1 MPETSDQAARNRIG
15 TDLGTT
21 LFVEAGA
28 GTGKTSALVNR
39 IVELVAS
46 GVSMEHIA
54 AITFTDRAATE
65 LRDRVRR
72 QLEHLA
78 DEGPHTGGAAA
89 ALIELDGAALCTLHA
104 FAQRI
109 LIEHPIEA
117 GLPPAV
123 EVMDEVSSLVDFD
136 ERWDSLVHTL
146 LDDQDLAFTML
157 AGLELGIS
165 LDHIRRMVVR
175 FDENW
180 DQVEERLVEAPDPIP
195 IDVPAIV
202 DSLRPLVD
210 LGDHCIEAN
219 DKMAIQLELVEAY
232 ADELAAVA
240 DDPLSAIR
248 VLGDRK
254 VVSKSTRLGNQKHW
268 TGAVP
273 IDDVREQMQ
282 DARTLLDAEVTHL
295 TDQVIDRIVS
305 VVGAATVTAASR
317 RQRQG
322 QLSFHDL
329 LVLARRS
336 LTNKATG
343 PGVRAAL
350 HDRYRHL
357 LLDEFQDTDPIQIE
371 LTALIADPDTL
382 TDDWRQLRPPPGSLF
397 FVGDPK
403 QSIYGFRRADI
414 ALYLDAQQAF
424 GKEGVRL
431 EQNFRTTG
439 PILDWVNGVFSR
451 LIAEEPHAQPEY
463 APLTSTRPAATVG
476 PAVTLLGFDSDHK
489 RTAAQLQLDDTTD
502 VVAAVT
508 TALAEGWTVW
518 RAEPDPHGGPP
529 IEGWYPCTPGDIAI
543 LVRSRKPVADLAA
556 ALAEAR
562 VPHRIEA
569 GTNPWAANEVRDILM
584 ALQAIDDPTDEL
596 ALVTALRSPLFG
608 CGDDDLLAFHLGGG
622 KWDHQQPGT
631 SGLPS
636 DHAVVEGMT
645 WMADMHARRPWTG
658 AANLVEQVVRDRRAM
673 ELALCSHRPRD
684 SWRRIRTFL
693 DTARLYGEARGG
705 DLRSFLAWCRL
716 HTADDVRV
724 DEVVP
729 PEPDDDAVRIL
740 TTHAAKG
747 LEFPICVLA
756 DLGAK
761 RPTGNHTIAFP
772 GAVGAG
778 TNPVERAAIAVA
790 FKKDL
795 TNSAHRAHSESALR
809 LEHLERLRL
818 LYVGATR
825 ARDHLIVSLH
835 RSTPKSDPEHPVN
848 VTSAEVLHGAATGT
862 SQTDTVAHLRPT
874 MSDLPMPATPET
886 APMPTP
892 TEWRADAERV
902 RSQGARRRTVAATTI
917 AVEAS
922 PAVDEESERARQGEA
937 GRHGTGVGRAVHSAL
952 EVVDMAGTGES
963 EARHAAATEDVDP
976 DLVVSMVAAALASP
990 SIVEAATSEYW
1001 RELFVAAPLSTDLL
1015 LEGYI
1020 DLAYRTESG
1029 LVVIDYKTDSWNA
1042 EQDLSAKVAR
1052 YRLQGAAYALALQK
1066 ATGTRVERMAF
1077 CFVGSG
1083 AAVEHEIPDLEAA
1096 MTEVETWAEAA
1107 TSEET

>member
-15 TDLGTT
+15 TDLGST

-39 IVELVAS
+39 IVELVVS
-46 GVSMEHIA
+46 GVPMEHIA

-72 QLEHLA
+72 RLEHLA
-78 DEGPHTGGAAA
+78 DEDPHAGVAAA

-146 LDDQDLAFTML
+146 LGDPDLAFTML

-165 LDHIRRMVVR
+165 LDHIRRLAVR

-180 DQVEERLVEAPDPIP
+180 DQVDERLVATPDPLP
-195 IDVPAIV
+195 VDVLAII

-210 LGDHCIEAN
+210 LGDHCIEAD
-219 DKMAIQLELVEAY
+219 DKMAIQLEMVGAY
-232 ADELAAVA
+232 ADEFEAVA
-240 DDPLSAIR
+240 HDPLSAIR

-254 VVSKSTRLGNQKHW
+254 VVSNSTRLGNQKNW

-273 IDDVREQMQ
+273 IGDVRDQMQ

-305 VVGAATVTAASR
+305 VVGAASVAAASR

-336 LTNKATG
+336 LTNEATG

-371 LTALIADPDTL
+371 LTALIADPDTI

-403 QSIYGFRRADI
+403 QSIYGFRRANI
-414 ALYLDAQQAF
+414 ALYLDAQHAF

-439 PILDWVNGVFSR
+439 PILAWVNDVFSR

-489 RTAAQLQLDDTTD
+489 RTATQLQLDDITD

-508 TALAEGWTVW
+508 TALADGWTVW
-518 RAEPDPHGGPP
+518 RAAPDPNGGPP
-529 IEGWYPCTPGDIAI
+529 IEGWHPCTPGDIAI

-556 ALAEAR
+556 ALAGAG

-569 GTNPWAANEVRDILM
+569 GTNPWAADEVRDILM

-622 KWDHQQPGT
+622 NWDHQQPGT
-631 SGLPS
+631 SGLPA
-636 DHAVVEGMT
+636 DQPVVSGMA
-645 WMADMHARRPWTG
+645 WMARMHTQRPWAG

-673 ELALCSHRPRD
+673 ELALCGNRPRD
-684 SWRRIRTFL
+684 AWRRIRTFL
-693 DTARLYGEARGG
+693 DTARSYGEARGG
-705 DLRSFLAWCRL
+705 DLRSFLSWCRL

-724 DEVVP
+724 DEVIP
-729 PEPDDDAVRIL
+729 PESDDDAVRIL

-747 LEFPICVLA
+747 LEFPICVLS

-761 RPTGNHTIAFP
+761 RPTGGHTVAFP
-772 GAVGAG
+772 GSVASG
-778 TNPVERAAIAVA
+778 TGPDNRAAVAVA
-790 FKKDL
+790 FNKDL
-795 TNSAHRAHSESALR
+795 TNSAHRAHSGSALR

-825 ARDHLIVSLH
+825 ARDHLIISLH
-835 RSTPKSDPEHPVN
+835 RSTPKSDPENPVN
-848 VTSAEVLHGAATGT
+848 VTSAEVLHSATAGT
-862 SQTDTVAHLRPT
+862 DPTDTVAHLKPT
-874 MSDLPMPATPET
+874 ARDLSMPPAPET
-886 APMPTP
+886 APLPTP
-892 TEWRADAERV
+892 DEWRADADRI
-902 RSQGARRRTVAATTI
+902 RFHGARRRTVAATTI

-922 PAVDEESERARQGEA
+922 PVVDEESEQARQGEA
-937 GRHGTGVGRAVHSAL
+937 GRHGTGVGRAVHAAL
-952 EVVDMAGTGES
+952 EVVDMASAGEP
-963 EARHAAATEDVDP
+963 EARHAAAAEDVDP
-976 DLVVSMVAAALASP
+976 GLVASMVAAALASP
-990 SIVEAATSEYW
+990 SVVEAARSEHW

-1020 DLAYRTESG
+1020 DLAYRTDSG
-1029 LVVIDYKTDSWNA
+1029 LVVIDYKTDSWND
-1042 EQDLSAKVAR
+1042 EEDLSAKVTR

-1077 CFVGSG
+1077 CFLGSG
-1083 AAVEHEIPDLEAA
+1083 SAVERDVPNLDAA
-1096 MTEVETWAEAA
+1096 MSEVEAWAVTA
-1107 TSEET
+1107 TSEGT

>member
-15 TDLGTT
+15 TDLGST

-39 IVELVAS
+39 IVELVVS
-46 GVSMEHIA
+46 GVPMEHIA

-72 QLEHLA
+72 RLEHLA
-78 DEGPHTGGAAA
+78 DEDPHAGVAAA

-146 LDDQDLAFTML
+146 LGDPDLAFTML

-165 LDHIRRMVVR
+165 LDHIRRLAVR

-180 DQVEERLVEAPDPIP
+180 DQVDERLVATPDPLP
-195 IDVPAIV
+195 VDVLAII

-210 LGDHCIEAN
+210 LGDHCIEAD
-219 DKMAIQLELVEAY
+219 DKMAIQLEMVGAY
-232 ADELAAVA
+232 ADEFEAVA
-240 DDPLSAIR
+240 HDPLSAIR

-254 VVSKSTRLGNQKHW
+254 VVSNSTRLGNQKNW

-273 IDDVREQMQ
+273 IGDVRDQMQ

-305 VVGAATVTAASR
+305 VVGAASVAAASR

-336 LTNKATG
+336 LTNEATG
-343 PGVRAAL
+343 PSVRAAL

-371 LTALIADPDTL
+371 LTALIADPDTI

-403 QSIYGFRRADI
+403 QSIYGFRRANI
-414 ALYLDAQQAF
+414 ALYLDAQHAF

-439 PILDWVNGVFSR
+439 PILAWVNDVFSR

-489 RTAAQLQLDDTTD
+489 RTATQLQLDDITD

-508 TALAEGWTVW
+508 TALADGWTVW
-518 RAEPDPHGGPP
+518 RAAPDPNGGPP
-529 IEGWYPCTPGDIAI
+529 IEGWHPCTPGDIAI

-556 ALAEAR
+556 ALAGAG

-569 GTNPWAANEVRDILM
+569 GTNPWAADEVRDILM

-622 KWDHQQPGT
+622 NWDHQQPGT
-631 SGLPS
+631 SGLPA
-636 DHAVVEGMT
+636 DQPVVSGMA
-645 WMADMHARRPWTG
+645 WMARMHTQRPWAG

-673 ELALCSHRPRD
+673 ELALCGNRPRD
-684 SWRRIRTFL
+684 AWRRIRTFL
-693 DTARLYGEARGG
+693 DTARSYGEARGG
-705 DLRSFLAWCRL
+705 DLRSFLSWCRL
-716 HTADDVRV
+716 HTADDVCV
-724 DEVVP
+724 DEVIP
-729 PEPDDDAVRIL
+729 PESDDDAVRIL

-747 LEFPICVLA
+747 LEFPICVLS
-756 DLGAK
+756 DLGAR
-761 RPTGNHTIAFP
+761 RPTGGHTVAFP
-772 GAVGAG
+772 GSVASG
-778 TNPVERAAIAVA
+778 TGPDNRAAVAVA
-790 FKKDL
+790 FNKDL
-795 TNSAHRAHSESALR
+795 TNSAHRAHSGSALR

-825 ARDHLIVSLH
+825 ARDHLIISLH
-835 RSTPKSDPEHPVN
+835 RSTPKSDPENPVN
-848 VTSAEVLHGAATGT
+848 VTSAEVLHSATAGT
-862 SQTDTVAHLRPT
+862 DPTDTVAHLKPT
-874 MSDLPMPATPET
+874 ARDLSMPPAPET
-886 APMPTP
+886 APLPTP
-892 TEWRADAERV
+892 DEWRADADRI
-902 RSQGARRRTVAATTI
+902 RFHGARRRTVAATTI

-922 PAVDEESERARQGEA
+922 PVVDEESEQARQGEA
-937 GRHGTGVGRAVHSAL
+937 GRHGTGVGRAVHAAL
-952 EVVDMAGTGES
+952 EVVDMASAGEP
-963 EARHAAATEDVDP
+963 EARHAAAAEDVDP
-976 DLVVSMVAAALASP
+976 GLVASMVAAALASP
-990 SIVEAATSEYW
+990 SVVEAARSEHW

-1020 DLAYRTESG
+1020 DLAYRTDSG
-1029 LVVIDYKTDSWNA
+1029 LVVIDYKTDSWND
-1042 EQDLSAKVAR
+1042 EEDLSAKVTR

-1077 CFVGSG
+1077 CFLGSG
-1083 AAVEHEIPDLEAA
+1083 SAVERDVPNLDAA
-1096 MTEVETWAEAA
+1096 MSEVEAWAVTA
-1107 TSEET
+1107 TSEGT

>member
-15 TDLGTT
+15 TDLGST

-39 IVELVAS
+39 IVELVVS
-46 GVSMEHIA
+46 GVPMEHIA

-72 QLEHLA
+72 RLEHLA
-78 DEGPHTGGAAA
+78 DEDPHAGVAAA

-146 LDDQDLAFTML
+146 LGDPDLAFTML

-165 LDHIRRMVVR
+165 LDHIRRLAVR

-180 DQVEERLVEAPDPIP
+180 DQVDERLVATPDPLP
-195 IDVPAIV
+195 VDVLAII

-210 LGDHCIEAN
+210 LGDHCIEAD
-219 DKMAIQLELVEAY
+219 DKMAIQLEMVGAY
-232 ADELAAVA
+232 ADEFEAVA
-240 DDPLSAIR
+240 HDPLSAIR

-254 VVSKSTRLGNQKHW
+254 VVSNSTRLGNQKNW

-273 IDDVREQMQ
+273 IGDVRDQMQ

-305 VVGAATVTAASR
+305 VVGAASVAAASR

-336 LTNKATG
+336 LTNEATG
-343 PGVRAAL
+343 PSVRAAL

-371 LTALIADPDTL
+371 LTALIADPDTI

-403 QSIYGFRRADI
+403 QSIYGFRRANI
-414 ALYLDAQQAF
+414 ALYLDAQHAF

-439 PILDWVNGVFSR
+439 PILAWVNDVFSR

-489 RTAAQLQLDDTTD
+489 RTATQLQLDDITD

-508 TALAEGWTVW
+508 TALADGWTVW
-518 RAEPDPHGGPP
+518 RAAPDPNGGPP
-529 IEGWYPCTPGDIAI
+529 IEGWHPCTPGDIAI

-556 ALAEAR
+556 ALAGAG

-569 GTNPWAANEVRDILM
+569 GTNPWAADEVRDILM

-622 KWDHQQPGT
+622 NWDHQQPGT
-631 SGLPS
+631 SGLPA
-636 DHAVVEGMT
+636 DQPVVSGMA
-645 WMADMHARRPWTG
+645 WMARMHTQRPWAG

-673 ELALCSHRPRD
+673 ELALCGNRPRD
-684 SWRRIRTFL
+684 AWRRIRTFL
-693 DTARLYGEARGG
+693 DTARSYGEARGG
-705 DLRSFLAWCRL
+705 DLRSFLSWCRL

-724 DEVVP
+724 DEVIP
-729 PEPDDDAVRIL
+729 PESDDDAVRIL

-747 LEFPICVLA
+747 LEFPICVLS
-756 DLGAK
+756 DLGAR
-761 RPTGNHTIAFP
+761 RPTGGHTVAFP
-772 GAVGAG
+772 GSVASG
-778 TNPVERAAIAVA
+778 TGPDNRAAVAVA
-790 FKKDL
+790 FNKDL
-795 TNSAHRAHSESALR
+795 TNSAHRAHSGSALR

-825 ARDHLIVSLH
+825 ARDHLIISLH
-835 RSTPKSDPEHPVN
+835 RSTPKSDPENPVN
-848 VTSAEVLHGAATGT
+848 VTSAEVLHSATAGT
-862 SQTDTVAHLRPT
+862 DPTDTVAHLKPT
-874 MSDLPMPATPET
+874 ARDLSMPPAPET
-886 APMPTP
+886 APLPTP
-892 TEWRADAERV
+892 DEWRADADRI
-902 RSQGARRRTVAATTI
+902 RFHGARRRTVAATTI

-922 PAVDEESERARQGEA
+922 PVVDEESEQARQGEA
-937 GRHGTGVGRAVHSAL
+937 GRHGTGVGRAVHAAL
-952 EVVDMAGTGES
+952 EVVDMASAGEP
-963 EARHAAATEDVDP
+963 EARHAAAAEDVDP
-976 DLVVSMVAAALASP
+976 GLVASMVAAALASP
-990 SIVEAATSEYW
+990 SVVEAARSEHW

-1020 DLAYRTESG
+1020 DLAYRTDSG
-1029 LVVIDYKTDSWNA
+1029 LVVIDYKTDSWND
-1042 EQDLSAKVAR
+1042 EEDLSAKVTR

-1077 CFVGSG
+1077 CFLGSG
-1083 AAVEHEIPDLEAA
+1083 SAVERDVPNLDAA
-1096 MTEVETWAEAA
+1096 MSEVEAWAVTA
-1107 TSEET
+1107 TSEGT

>member
-1 MPETSDQAARNRIG
+1 MPKTSDQVARNRIG

-72 QLEHLA
+72 RLEHLA
-78 DEGPHTGGAAA
+78 DEGTHTGVAAA

-210 LGDHCIEAN
+210 LGDHCVEAS
-219 DKMAIQLELVEAY
+219 DKMAIQLELVKAY

-305 VVGAATVTAASR
+305 VVGAASVAAASR

-336 LTNKATG
+336 LTNEATG

-371 LTALIADPDTL
+371 LTALIADPDTI

-403 QSIYGFRRADI
+403 QSIYGFRRANI
-414 ALYLDAQQAF
+414 ALYLDAQHAF

-439 PILDWVNGVFSR
+439 PILAWVNDVFSR

-489 RTAAQLQLDDTTD
+489 RTATQLQLDDITD

-508 TALAEGWTVW
+508 TALADGWTVW
-518 RAEPDPHGGPP
+518 RAAPDPNGGPP
-529 IEGWYPCTPGDIAI
+529 IEGWHPCTPGDIAI

-556 ALAEAR
+556 ALAGAG

-569 GTNPWAANEVRDILM
+569 GTNPWAADEVRDILM

-622 KWDHQQPGT
+622 NWDHQQPGT
-631 SGLPS
+631 SGLPA
-636 DHAVVEGMT
+636 DQPVVSGMA
-645 WMADMHARRPWTG
+645 WMARMHTQRPWAG

-673 ELALCSHRPRD
+673 ELALCGNRPRD
-684 SWRRIRTFL
+684 AWRRIRTFL
-693 DTARLYGEARGG
+693 DTARSYGEARGG
-705 DLRSFLAWCRL
+705 DLRSFLSWCRL

-724 DEVVP
+724 DEVIP
-729 PEPDDDAVRIL
+729 PESDDDAVRIL

-747 LEFPICVLA
+747 LEFPICVLS
-756 DLGAK
+756 DLGAR
-761 RPTGNHTIAFP
+761 RPTGGHTVAFP
-772 GAVGAG
+772 GSVASG
-778 TNPVERAAIAVA
+778 TGPDNRAAVAVA
-790 FKKDL
+790 FNKDL
-795 TNSAHRAHSESALR
+795 TNSAHRAHSGSALR

-825 ARDHLIVSLH
+825 ARDHLIISLH
-835 RSTPKSDPEHPVN
+835 RSTPKSDPENPVN
-848 VTSAEVLHGAATGT
+848 VTSAEVLHSATAGT
-862 SQTDTVAHLRPT
+862 DPTDTVAHLKPT
-874 MSDLPMPATPET
+874 ARDLSMPPAPET
-886 APMPTP
+886 APLPTP
-892 TEWRADAERV
+892 DEWRADADRI
-902 RSQGARRRTVAATTI
+902 RFHGARRRTVAATTI

-922 PAVDEESERARQGEA
+922 PVVDEESEQARQGEA
-937 GRHGTGVGRAVHSAL
+937 GRHGTGVGRAVHAAL
-952 EVVDMAGTGES
+952 EVVDMASAGEP
-963 EARHAAATEDVDP
+963 EARHAAAAEDVDP
-976 DLVVSMVAAALASP
+976 GLVASMVAAALASP
-990 SIVEAATSEYW
+990 SVVEAARSEHW

-1020 DLAYRTESG
+1020 DLAYRTDSG
-1029 LVVIDYKTDSWNA
+1029 LVVIDYKTDSWND
-1042 EQDLSAKVAR
+1042 EEDLSAKVTR

-1077 CFVGSG
+1077 CFLGSG
-1083 AAVEHEIPDLEAA
+1083 SAVERDVPNLDAA
-1096 MTEVETWAEAA
+1096 MSEVEAWAVTA
-1107 TSEET
+1107 TSEGT

>member
-15 TDLGTT
+15 TDLGST

-28 GTGKTSALVNR
+28 GTGKTSALVSR
-39 IVELVAS
+39 IVELVVS
-46 GVSMEHIA
+46 GVPMEHIA

-72 QLEHLA
+72 RLEHLA
-78 DEGPHTGGAAA
+78 DEDPHAGVAAA

-146 LDDQDLAFTML
+146 LGDPDLAFTML

-165 LDHIRRMVVR
+165 LDHIRRLAVR

-180 DQVEERLVEAPDPIP
+180 DQVDERLVATPDPLP
-195 IDVPAIV
+195 VDVLAII

-210 LGDHCIEAN
+210 LGDHCIEAD
-219 DKMAIQLELVEAY
+219 DKMAIQLEMVGAY
-232 ADELAAVA
+232 ADEFEAVA
-240 DDPLSAIR
+240 HDPLSAIR

-254 VVSKSTRLGNQKHW
+254 VVSNSTRLGNQKNW

-273 IDDVREQMQ
+273 IGDVRDQMQ

-305 VVGAATVTAASR
+305 VVGAASVAAASR

-336 LTNKATG
+336 LTNEATG

-371 LTALIADPDTL
+371 LTALIADPDTI

-403 QSIYGFRRADI
+403 QSIYGFRRANI
-414 ALYLDAQQAF
+414 ALYLDAQHAF

-439 PILDWVNGVFSR
+439 PILAWVNDVFSR

-489 RTAAQLQLDDTTD
+489 RTATQLQLDDITD

-508 TALAEGWTVW
+508 TALADGWTVW
-518 RAEPDPHGGPP
+518 RAAPDPNGGPP
-529 IEGWYPCTPGDIAI
+529 IEGWHPCTPGDIAI

-556 ALAEAR
+556 ALAGAG

-569 GTNPWAANEVRDILM
+569 GTNPWAADEVRDILM

-622 KWDHQQPGT
+622 NWDHQQPGT
-631 SGLPS
+631 SGLPA
-636 DHAVVEGMT
+636 DQPVVSGMA
-645 WMADMHARRPWTG
+645 WMARMHTQRPWAG

-673 ELALCSHRPRD
+673 ELALCGNRPRD
-684 SWRRIRTFL
+684 AWRRIRTFL
-693 DTARLYGEARGG
+693 DTARSYGEARGG
-705 DLRSFLAWCRL
+705 DLRSFLSWCRL

-724 DEVVP
+724 DEVIP
-729 PEPDDDAVRIL
+729 PESDDDAVRIL

-747 LEFPICVLA
+747 LEFPICVLS
-756 DLGAK
+756 DLGAR
-761 RPTGNHTIAFP
+761 RPTGGHTVAFP
-772 GAVGAG
+772 GSVASG
-778 TNPVERAAIAVA
+778 TGPDNRAAVAVA
-790 FKKDL
+790 FNKDL
-795 TNSAHRAHSESALR
+795 TNSAHRAHSGSALR

-825 ARDHLIVSLH
+825 ARDHLIISLH
-835 RSTPKSDPEHPVN
+835 RSTPKSDPENPVN
-848 VTSAEVLHGAATGT
+848 VTSAEVLHSATAGT
-862 SQTDTVAHLRPT
+862 DPTDTVAHLKPT
-874 MSDLPMPATPET
+874 ARDLSMPPAPET
-886 APMPTP
+886 APLPTP
-892 TEWRADAERV
+892 DEWRADADRI
-902 RSQGARRRTVAATTI
+902 RFHGARRRTVAATTI

-922 PAVDEESERARQGEA
+922 PVVDEESEQARQGEA
-937 GRHGTGVGRAVHSAL
+937 GRHGTGVGRAVHAAL
-952 EVVDMAGTGES
+952 EVVDMASAGEP
-963 EARHAAATEDVDP
+963 EARHAAAAEDVDP
-976 DLVVSMVAAALASP
+976 GLVASMVAAALASP
-990 SIVEAATSEYW
+990 SVVEAARSEHW

-1020 DLAYRTESG
+1020 DLAYRTDSG
-1029 LVVIDYKTDSWNA
+1029 LVVIDYKTDSWND
-1042 EQDLSAKVAR
+1042 EEDLSAKVTR

-1077 CFVGSG
+1077 CFLGSG
-1083 AAVEHEIPDLEAA
+1083 SAVERDVPNLDAA
-1096 MTEVETWAEAA
+1096 MSEVEAWAVTA
-1107 TSEET
+1107 TSEGT

>member
-15 TDLGTT
+15 TDLGST

-39 IVELVAS
+39 IVELVVS
-46 GVSMEHIA
+46 GVPMEHIA

-72 QLEHLA
+72 RLEHLA
-78 DEGPHTGGAAA
+78 DEDPHAGVAAA

-146 LDDQDLAFTML
+146 LGDPDLAFTML

-165 LDHIRRMVVR
+165 LDHIRRLAVR

-180 DQVEERLVEAPDPIP
+180 DQVDERLVATPDPLP
-195 IDVPAIV
+195 VDVLAII

-210 LGDHCIEAN
+210 LGDHCIEAD
-219 DKMAIQLELVEAY
+219 DKMAIQLEMVGAY
-232 ADELAAVA
+232 ADEFEAVA
-240 DDPLSAIR
+240 HDPLSAIR

-254 VVSKSTRLGNQKHW
+254 VVSNSTRLGNQKNW

-273 IDDVREQMQ
+273 IGDVRDQMQ

-305 VVGAATVTAASR
+305 VVGAASVAAASR

-336 LTNKATG
+336 LTNEATG

-371 LTALIADPDTL
+371 LTALIADPDTI

-403 QSIYGFRRADI
+403 QSIYGFRRANI
-414 ALYLDAQQAF
+414 ALYLDAQHAF

-439 PILDWVNGVFSR
+439 PILAWVNDVFSR

-489 RTAAQLQLDDTTD
+489 RTATQLQLDDITD

-508 TALAEGWTVW
+508 TALADGWTVW
-518 RAEPDPHGGPP
+518 RAAPDPNGGPP
-529 IEGWYPCTPGDIAI
+529 IEGWHPCTPGDIAI

-556 ALAEAR
+556 ALAGAG

-569 GTNPWAANEVRDILM
+569 GTNPWAADEVRDILM

-622 KWDHQQPGT
+622 NWDHQQPGT
-631 SGLPS
+631 SGLPA
-636 DHAVVEGMT
+636 DQPVVSGMA
-645 WMADMHARRPWTG
+645 WMARMHTQRPWAG

-673 ELALCSHRPRD
+673 ELALCGNRPRD
-684 SWRRIRTFL
+684 AWRRIRTFL
-693 DTARLYGEARGG
+693 DTARSYGEARGG
-705 DLRSFLAWCRL
+705 DLRSFLSWCRL
-716 HTADDVRV
+716 HTADDVCV
-724 DEVVP
+724 DEVIP
-729 PEPDDDAVRIL
+729 PESDDDAVRIL

-747 LEFPICVLA
+747 LEFPICVLS
-756 DLGAK
+756 DLGAR
-761 RPTGNHTIAFP
+761 RPTGGHTVAFP
-772 GAVGAG
+772 GSVASG
-778 TNPVERAAIAVA
+778 TGPDNRAAVAVA
-790 FKKDL
+790 FNKDL
-795 TNSAHRAHSESALR
+795 TNSAHRAHSGSALR

-825 ARDHLIVSLH
+825 ARDHLIISLH
-835 RSTPKSDPEHPVN
+835 RSTPKSDPENPVN
-848 VTSAEVLHGAATGT
+848 VTSAEVLHSATAGT
-862 SQTDTVAHLRPT
+862 DPTDTVAHLKPT
-874 MSDLPMPATPET
+874 ARDLSMPPAPET
-886 APMPTP
+886 APLPTP
-892 TEWRADAERV
+892 DEWRADADRI
-902 RSQGARRRTVAATTI
+902 RFHGARRRTVAATTI

-922 PAVDEESERARQGEA
+922 PVVDEESEQARQGEA
-937 GRHGTGVGRAVHSAL
+937 GRHGTGVGRAVHAAL
-952 EVVDMAGTGES
+952 EVVDMASAGEP
-963 EARHAAATEDVDP
+963 EARHAAAAEDVDP
-976 DLVVSMVAAALASP
+976 GLVASMVAAALASP
-990 SIVEAATSEYW
+990 SVVEAARSEHW

-1020 DLAYRTESG
+1020 DLAYRTDSG
-1029 LVVIDYKTDSWNA
+1029 LVVIDYKTDSWND
-1042 EQDLSAKVAR
+1042 EEDLSAKVTR

-1077 CFVGSG
+1077 CFLGSG
-1083 AAVEHEIPDLEAA
+1083 SAVERDVPNLDAA
-1096 MTEVETWAEAA
+1096 MSEVEAWAVTA
-1107 TSEET
+1107 TSEGT

>member
-15 TDLGTT
+15 TDLGST

-39 IVELVAS
+39 IVELVVS
-46 GVSMEHIA
+46 GVPMEHIA

-72 QLEHLA
+72 RLEHLA
-78 DEGPHTGGAAA
+78 DEDPHAGVAAA

-146 LDDQDLAFTML
+146 LGDPDLAFTML

-165 LDHIRRMVVR
+165 LDHIRRLAVR

-180 DQVEERLVEAPDPIP
+180 DQVDERLVATPDPLP
-195 IDVPAIV
+195 VDVLAII

-210 LGDHCIEAN
+210 LGDHCIEAD
-219 DKMAIQLELVEAY
+219 DKMAIQLEMVGAY
-232 ADELAAVA
+232 ADEFEAVA
-240 DDPLSAIR
+240 HDPLSAIR

-254 VVSKSTRLGNQKHW
+254 VVSNSTRLGNQKNW

-273 IDDVREQMQ
+273 IGDVRDQMQ

-305 VVGAATVTAASR
+305 VVGAASVAAASR

-336 LTNKATG
+336 LTNEATG
-343 PGVRAAL
+343 PSVRAAL

-371 LTALIADPDTL
+371 LTALIADPDTI

-403 QSIYGFRRADI
+403 QSIYGFRRANI
-414 ALYLDAQQAF
+414 ALYLDAQHAF

-439 PILDWVNGVFSR
+439 PILAWVNDVFSR

-489 RTAAQLQLDDTTD
+489 RTATQLQLDDITD

-508 TALAEGWTVW
+508 TALADGWTVW
-518 RAEPDPHGGPP
+518 RAAPDPNGGPP
-529 IEGWYPCTPGDIAI
+529 IEGWHPCTPGDIAI

-556 ALAEAR
+556 ALAGAG

-569 GTNPWAANEVRDILM
+569 GTNPWAADEVRDILM

-622 KWDHQQPGT
+622 NWDHQQPGT
-631 SGLPS
+631 SGLPA
-636 DHAVVEGMT
+636 DQPVVSGMA
-645 WMADMHARRPWTG
+645 WMARMHTQRPWAG

-673 ELALCSHRPRD
+673 ELALCGNRPRD
-684 SWRRIRTFL
+684 AWRRIRTFL
-693 DTARLYGEARGG
+693 DTARSYGEARGG
-705 DLRSFLAWCRL
+705 DLRSFLSWCRL
-716 HTADDVRV
+716 HTADDVCV
-724 DEVVP
+724 DEVIP
-729 PEPDDDAVRIL
+729 PESDDDAVRIL

-747 LEFPICVLA
+747 LEFPICVLS

-761 RPTGNHTIAFP
+761 RPTGGHTVAFP
-772 GAVGAG
+772 GSVASG
-778 TNPVERAAIAVA
+778 TGPDNRAAVAVA
-790 FKKDL
+790 FNKDL
-795 TNSAHRAHSESALR
+795 TNSAHRAHSGSALR

-825 ARDHLIVSLH
+825 ARDHLIISLH
-835 RSTPKSDPEHPVN
+835 RSTPKSDPENPVN
-848 VTSAEVLHGAATGT
+848 VTSAEVLHSATAGT
-862 SQTDTVAHLRPT
+862 DPTDTVAHLKPT
-874 MSDLPMPATPET
+874 ARDLSMPPAPET
-886 APMPTP
+886 APLPTP
-892 TEWRADAERV
+892 DEWRADADRI
-902 RSQGARRRTVAATTI
+902 RFHGARRRTVAATTI

-922 PAVDEESERARQGEA
+922 PVVDEESEQARQGEA
-937 GRHGTGVGRAVHSAL
+937 GRHGTGVGRAVHAAL
-952 EVVDMAGTGES
+952 EVVDMASAGEP
-963 EARHAAATEDVDP
+963 EARHAAAAEDVDP
-976 DLVVSMVAAALASP
+976 GLVASMVAAALASP
-990 SIVEAATSEYW
+990 SVVEAARSEHW

-1020 DLAYRTESG
+1020 DLAYRTDSG
-1029 LVVIDYKTDSWNA
+1029 LVVIDYKTDSWND
-1042 EQDLSAKVAR
+1042 EEDLSAKVTR

-1077 CFVGSG
+1077 CFLGSG
-1083 AAVEHEIPDLEAA
+1083 SAVERDVPNLDAA
-1096 MTEVETWAEAA
+1096 MSEVEAWAVTA
-1107 TSEET
+1107 TSEGT

>member
-15 TDLGTT
+15 TDLGST

-39 IVELVAS
+39 IVELVVS
-46 GVSMEHIA
+46 GVPMEHIA

-72 QLEHLA
+72 RLEHLA
-78 DEGPHTGGAAA
+78 DEDPHAGVAAA

-146 LDDQDLAFTML
+146 LGDPDLAFTML

-165 LDHIRRMVVR
+165 LDHIRRLAVR

-180 DQVEERLVEAPDPIP
+180 DQVDERLVATPDPLP
-195 IDVPAIV
+195 VDVLAII

-210 LGDHCIEAN
+210 LGDHCIEAD
-219 DKMAIQLELVEAY
+219 DKMAIQLEMVGAY
-232 ADELAAVA
+232 ADEFEAVA
-240 DDPLSAIR
+240 HDPLSAIR

-254 VVSKSTRLGNQKHW
+254 VVSNSTRLGNQKNW

-273 IDDVREQMQ
+273 IGDVRDQMQ

-305 VVGAATVTAASR
+305 VVGAASVAAASR

-336 LTNKATG
+336 LTNEATG

-371 LTALIADPDTL
+371 LTALIADPDTI

-403 QSIYGFRRADI
+403 QSIYGFRRANI
-414 ALYLDAQQAF
+414 ALYLDAQHAF

-439 PILDWVNGVFSR
+439 PILAWVNDVFSR

-489 RTAAQLQLDDTTD
+489 RTATQLQLDDITD

-508 TALAEGWTVW
+508 TALADGWTVW
-518 RAEPDPHGGPP
+518 RAAPDPNGGPP
-529 IEGWYPCTPGDIAI
+529 IEGWHPCTPGDIAI

-556 ALAEAR
+556 ALAGAG

-569 GTNPWAANEVRDILM
+569 GTNPWAADEVRDILM

-622 KWDHQQPGT
+622 NWDHQQPGT
-631 SGLPS
+631 SGLPA
-636 DHAVVEGMT
+636 DQPVVSGMA
-645 WMADMHARRPWTG
+645 WMARMHTQRPWAG

-673 ELALCSHRPRD
+673 ELALCGNRPRD
-684 SWRRIRTFL
+684 AWRRIRTFL
-693 DTARLYGEARGG
+693 DTARSYGEARGG
-705 DLRSFLAWCRL
+705 DLRSFLSWCRL
-716 HTADDVRV
+716 HITDDVRV
-724 DEVVP
+724 DEVIP
-729 PEPDDDAVRIL
+729 PESDDDAVRIL

-747 LEFPICVLA
+747 LEFPICVLS
-756 DLGAK
+756 DLGAR
-761 RPTGNHTIAFP
+761 RPTGGHTVAFP
-772 GAVGAG
+772 GSVASG
-778 TNPVERAAIAVA
+778 TGPDNRAAVAVA
-790 FKKDL
+790 FNKDL
-795 TNSAHRAHSESALR
+795 TNSAHRAHSGSALR

-825 ARDHLIVSLH
+825 ARDHLIISLH
-835 RSTPKSDPEHPVN
+835 RSTPKSDPENPVN
-848 VTSAEVLHGAATGT
+848 VTSAEVLHSATAGT
-862 SQTDTVAHLRPT
+862 DPTDTVAHLKPT
-874 MSDLPMPATPET
+874 ARDLSMPPAPET
-886 APMPTP
+886 APLPTP
-892 TEWRADAERV
+892 DEWRADADRI
-902 RSQGARRRTVAATTI
+902 RFHGARRRTVAATTI

-922 PAVDEESERARQGEA
+922 PVVDEESEQARQGEA
-937 GRHGTGVGRAVHSAL
+937 GRHGTGVGRAVHAAL
-952 EVVDMAGTGES
+952 EVVDMASAGEP
-963 EARHAAATEDVDP
+963 EARHAAAAEDVDP
-976 DLVVSMVAAALASP
+976 GLVASMVAAALASP
-990 SIVEAATSEYW
+990 SVVEAARSEHW
-1001 RELFVAAPLSTDLL
+1001 RGLFVAAPLSTDLL

-1020 DLAYRTESG
+1020 DLAYRTDSG
-1029 LVVIDYKTDSWNA
+1029 LVVIDYKTDSWND
-1042 EQDLSAKVAR
+1042 EEDLSAKVTR

-1077 CFVGSG
+1077 CFLGSG
-1083 AAVEHEIPDLEAA
+1083 SAVERDVPNLDAA
-1096 MTEVETWAEAA
+1096 MSEVEAWAVTA
-1107 TSEET
+1107 TSEGT

>member
-15 TDLGTT
+15 TDLGAT

-39 IVELVAS
+39 IVALVES

-72 QLEHLA
+72 RLEHLA
-78 DEGPHTGGAAA
+78 ADGPHANLAVA
-89 ALIELDGAALCTLHA
+89 ALVELDGAALCTLHA

-136 ERWDSLVHTL
+136 ERWDSLIHTL
-146 LDDQDLAFTML
+146 LANQNLMFTML
-157 AGLELGIS
+157 AGLELGVT
-165 LDHIRRMVVR
+165 LDHIRRLAVCC
-175 FDENW
+175 DENW
-180 DQVEERLVEAPDPIP
+180 DQLEDCLVVAPDPMP
-195 IDVPAIV
+195 IDVLSIV
-202 DSLRPLVD
+202 DCLRPLVD
-210 LGDHCIEAN
+210 LGDHCVETD
-219 DKMAIQLELVEAY
+219 DKMALQLEMVKDY
-232 ADELAAVA
+232 ADELASVA
-240 DDPLSAIR
+240 DEPLSVIR

-254 VVSKSTRLGNQKHW
+254 VVSSSTRLGNQKHW

-273 IDDVREQMQ
+273 LNDVREQMQ
-282 DARTLLDAEVTHL
+282 NARALLDSEVTHL

-305 VVGAATVTAASR
+305 VVGTAAVAAAAG
-317 RQRQG
+317 RQKQG

-329 LVLARRS
+329 LVLARRL
-336 LTNKATG
+336 LTNRETG
-343 PGVRAAL
+343 PAVRITL
-350 HDRYRHL
+350 NDRYRHL

-371 LTALIADPDTL
+371 LAVLIADPDTV

-451 LIAEEPHAQPEY
+451 LIGKEPQAQPEY

-476 PAVTLLGFDSDHK
+476 PAVTLLGFDSNHK
-489 RTAAQLQLDDTTD
+489 RTAAQLQSDDNAD
-502 VVAAVT
+502 VVAAIT

-518 RAEPDPHGGPP
+518 RAEPDQDGGPP
-529 IEGWYPCTPGDIAI
+529 IEGWHPCTPSDIAI
-543 LVRSRKPVADLAA
+543 LVRSRKPVAGLAA

-562 VPHRIEA
+562 VPHRIEV
-569 GTNPWAANEVRDILM
+569 GTNPWETDEVRDILM
-584 ALQAIDDPTDEL
+584 ALQAIDDPTNEL

-622 KWDHQQPGT
+622 NWDHQQPGT
-631 SGLPS
+631 PGLGS
-636 DHAVVEGMT
+636 DHPVVEGMT
-645 WMADMHARRPWTG
+645 WMADLHARRPWIGTTD
-658 AANLVEQVVRDRRAM
+658 LVEQVVRDRRAM
-673 ELALCSHRPRD
+673 ELALCGHRPRD
-684 SWRRIRTFL
+684 AWRRIRTFL
-693 DTARLYGEARGG
+693 DTARTYGEARGG

-724 DEVVP
+724 DEIIP

-740 TTHAAKG
+740 TTHSAKG

-761 RPTGNHTIAFP
+761 RPTGSHTVSFP
-772 GAVGAG
+772 SAVGAG
-778 TNPVERAAIAVA
+778 CDPDDWAGVAVA
-790 FKKDL
+790 FNKHL
-795 TNSAHRAHSESALR
+795 TNSAHRMHSDTALR

-835 RSTPKSDPEHPVN
+835 RSTPKSEPRHPVN
-848 VTSAEVLHGAATGT
+848 VTSAEILHGAMTNINP
-862 SQTDTVAHLRPT
+862 SNTVIHLKPT
-874 MSDLPMPATPET
+874 VCDLPMS
-886 APMPTP
+886 PTP
-892 TEWRADAERV
+892 DTASMPNLIEWRFDAKRV
-902 RSQGARRRTVAATTI
+902 RSNGARRHSVAATTI

-922 PAVDEESERARQGEA
+922 PVVDEYLERARQGET

-963 EARHAAATEDVDP
+963 EARQAAAVENVDP
-976 DLVVSMVAAALASP
+976 DLIASMVAAALASP
-990 SIVEAATSEYW
+990 SVAEAATSEHW
-1001 RELFVAAPLSTDLL
+1001 RELFVATPLSTDLV

-1020 DLAYRTESG
+1020 DLAYRTDAG
-1029 LVVIDYKTDSWNA
+1029 LVVIDYKTDSWSN
-1042 EQDLSAKVAR
+1042 ELDLSAKVAR
-1052 YRLQGAAYALALQK
+1052 YRLQGAGYALALQK
-1066 ATGTRVERMAF
+1066 ATSTPVERMAF
-1077 CFVGSG
+1077 CFLGSG
-1083 AAVEHEIPDLEAA
+1083 PAVEREIDDLDTAMSEVKAWAKAA
-1096 MTEVETWAEAA
+1096 ISKKA
-1107 TSEET
+1107 